1 MPRKRTLK
9 LPPLDLGDETLGQR
23 LARLRKER
31 GLTQVEL
38 AKKIGIRQSMVS
50 SYEGNKLGLTAEMA
64 LRFALA
70 LEVSTDEV
78 LHPKRKPP
86 LHPKPSRRV
95 MRRVEQINRL
105 PAKRQSFVLQAL
117 DSLLKGEAT
126 A

>member
-1 MPRKRTLK
+1 MPRERSLQ
-9 LPPLDLGDETLGQR
+9 LPPLDFGEETLGQR
-23 LARLRKER
+23 LACLRKER

-38 AKKIGIRQSMVS
+38 AKKIGIIQSMVS

-64 LRFALA
+64 IRFALA
-70 LEVSTDEV
+70 LDASTDEI
-78 LHPKRKPP
+78 LHPKRKGA
-86 LHPKPSRRV
+86 LHQDPSRRV

-105 PAKRQSFVLQAL
+105 PAKRQSFVLRAL

>member
-9 LPPLDLGDETLGQR
+9 LPPLDFGNETLGPR

-38 AKKIGIRQSMVS
+38 AERIGILQSMVS
-50 SYEGNKLGLTAEMA
+50 SYETNKLGLTAEMA
-64 LRFALA
+64 IRFALA
-70 LEVSTDEV
+70 LEVSTDEI
-78 LHPKRKPP
+78 LHPKRRVPQHRE
-86 LHPKPSRRV
+86 LDRRV

-105 PAKRQSFVLQAL
+105 PAKRQSFVLRAL
-117 DSLLKGEAT
+117 DSLLKGEAI

>member
-1 MPRKRTLK
+1 MPRKRTLR
-9 LPPLDLGDETLGQR
+9 LPPLDFGNETLGQR

-38 AKKIGIRQSMVS
+38 AKRIGIIQSMVS
-50 SYEGNKLGLTAEMA
+50 SYERNKLGLTAEMA
-64 LRFALA
+64 IRFALA
-70 LEVSTDEV
+70 LEVSTDEI
-78 LHPKRKPP
+78 LHPKRRVP
-86 LHPKPSRRV
+86 HHQDPSRRV

-105 PAKRQSFVLQAL
+105 PAKRQSFVLRAL